1 MKSVNIFG
9 TIIFIFLAGVAGLFI
24 ILGLT
29 SDVVVMQTEGTILE
43 GTTYDEYQGS
53 REECAEMGYYYD
65 EYGEEYEECKSY
77 RTVTFYVCSVDMDF
91 NYTLADEPE
100 GEILQGEDGLS
111 WGESSGSCLESIKRA
126 YPVNATVTL
135 YYLSDDVTDVT
146 LEKPLEPSGMYFCCG
161 ICFAVLAIPAGV
173 FMLTN
178 RSKNVG
184 LKTGGMLGNL
194 GPQRVSMAPPVDYQ
208 QQGQAAYNP
217 SSQPTNT
224 NGVNAGRG
232 GGGGFGGGGGM
243 LMAGGMGVGAGATY
257 ATPSQQA
264 QQRGGF
270 SGGRQQRR
278 HAKSRNAHSPSR
290 IKGYQQ
296 VMAKLNMSKG
306 VENTYDGENMLRT
319 SGFMTAQAANK
330 FMAHS
335 YVQKTLGLSA
345 AASAGAGAAVGAGVF
360 AQQGNMLNRNVPNP
374 SDPSTSLRPAG
385 NSDDRLQKMQEE
397 AAAFFE
403 SAKPKVATTTSRPVG
418 KDEEGVCAHPTC
430 STEVSAF
437 DFRCFDCRQRFCSA
451 HKGMTFQCESCAPN

>member
-1 MKSVNIFG
+1 MNIFG

-126 YPVNATVTL
+126 YPVNATIAL

-403 SAKPKVATTTSRPVG
+403 SAKQKVATTTSRPVG

-451 HKGMTFQCESCAPN
+451 HKGMTFQCESCASN

>member
-1 MKSVNIFG
+1 MNIFG
-9 TIIFIFLAGVAGLFI
+9 TIIFIFLAGIAGIFI
-24 ILGLT
+24 ILGAT
-29 SDVVVMQTEGTILE
+29 SDVVVMQTEGTTLE

-53 REECAEMGYYYD
+53 REECASMGYYYD
-65 EYGEEYEECKSY
+65 EYGEEYEECDEY
-77 RTVTFYVCSVDMDF
+77 RTVTYYVCSVDMDF

-100 GEILQGEDGLS
+100 GEIFEGEDRLQ
-111 WGESSGSCLESIKRA
+111 WGESGGSCLESIKNQ
-126 YPVNATVTL
+126 YPVNGTVNL

-161 ICFAVLAIPAGV
+161 ICFAILAIPAGI

-178 RSKNVG
+178 RSKNAG
-184 LKTGGMLGNL
+184 PKTGGMLGNF
-194 GPQRVSMAPPVDYQ
+194 GPQRVSMAPPVNYE

-217 SSQPTNT
+217 SGQPTNT
-224 NGVNAGRG
+224 NSVNAGRG

-243 LMAGGMGVGAGATY
+243 LMAGGMGAGAGATY
-257 ATPSQQA
+257 TTPPQQA

-270 SGGRQQRR
+270 FGGRQQRR
-278 HAKSRNAHSPSR
+278 SAKSRNAHSPSR
-290 IKGYQQ
+290 IAGYKQ

-306 VENTYDGENMLRT
+306 VENVYDGENMLRS

-335 YVQKTLGLSA
+335 YVLKTLGLSA
-345 AASAGAGAAVGAGVF
+345 TAGASAGAGAAVGAAVV
-360 AQQGNMLNRNVPNP
+360 AQQGNMLNRNVPDP

-437 DFRCFDCRQRFCSA
+437 DFRCFDCRRRFCSA
-451 HKGMTFQCESCAPN
+451 HKGMTFQCESCASN